1 MASQPSKRTSAI
13 LAAAVLGIV
22 IAGSAAGQ
30 PDSIQLDADAARAGA
45 SYTEPHRPQFH
56 FSPPTMWMNDPNGLV
71 YYDGEYHLF
80 YQHYPEDRVWGPMH
94 WGHAVS
100 TDLVHWE
107 HLPIALYPD
116 ELGYIFSGS
125 AVVDWNN
132 TSGFGVGDSAPLVAI
147 FTYHDPVRRA
157 EGTNDHESQGIAY
170 SNDRGRTW
178 TKYEGN
184 PVLPNSGRGRD
195 FRDPN
200 VFWHEPAGR
209 WIMAVSVFDR
219 VEFWGSPD
227 LKSWEYLSSFGQGIG
242 AHGGTWECPDL
253 FPLRVEGNGE
263 TKWVLIQN
271 LNPGGAQGGS
281 GTQYFVGDFDG
292 TAFTLDPRFAATL
305 ESEPAVWL
313 DWGRD
318 NYAGVTWSDIP
329 EDDGRRIFIGW
340 MNNWDYGQAVPTS
353 PWRSAMTVPRTLRL
367 VDTAGGFRLL
377 TEPVDEFRSL
387 RRRSVSIADQ
397 LVENEVDLS
406 RIFPFALSQVDVEL
420 EFDLERTDAS
430 EFGVML
436 ANAEGERYRIGYDVG
451 RRVFASNRSEA
462 GDDSFSDAFAERVH
476 EAPRQADSAL
486 LEMRLVID
494 VASIE
499 LFADGGATVLT
510 DTFFPASTFESLVF
524 YAREGETFIVS
535 GDFHEIDGIW

>member
-1 MASQPSKRTSAI
+1 MILATVALGAVVAEPAASQP
-13 LAAAVLGIV
+13 AAARPDGEF
-22 IAGSAAGQ
+22 SATF
-30 PDSIQLDADAARAGA
+30 S
-45 SYTEPHRPQFH
+45 EPHRPQFH

-71 YYDGEYHLF
+71 YHDGEYHLF

-100 TDLVHWE
+100 ADLVHWE

-125 AVVDWNN
+125 AVVDRDN
-132 TSGFGVGDSAPLVAI
+132 TSGFGEGDSPALVAI

-184 PVLPNSGRGRD
+184 PVLPNSARGGD

-200 VFWHEPAGR
+200 VFWHEPTGR

-219 VEFWGSPD
+219 VELWSSPD
-227 LKSWEYLSSFGQGIG
+227 LKAWDYLSSFGQGIG

-253 FPLRVEGNGE
+253 FPLPVEGSGE

-271 LNPGGAQGGS
+271 LNPGGPQGGS

-292 TAFTLDPRFAATL
+292 TRFTLDPRFSATL
-305 ESEPAVWL
+305 ELEPAVWL

-329 EDDGRRIFIGW
+329 ENDGRRIFIGW
-340 MNNWDYGQAVPTS
+340 MNNWDYGQAVPTA

-367 VDTAGGFRLL
+367 VDTAAGYRLL
-377 TEPVDEFRSL
+377 TEPVEEFRSL
-387 RRRSVSIADQ
+387 RRRSVSITDQ
-397 LVENEVDLS
+397 VVENEVDVS
-406 RIFPFALSQVDVEL
+406 RSFPFSPSQVDVEL
-420 EFDLERTDAS
+420 AFDLARTNAS
-430 EFGVML
+430 EFGVVL
-436 ANAEGERYRIGYDVG
+436 ANAAGERYRIGYDVEQ
-451 RRVFASNRSEA
+451 RVFVSDRSEA
-462 GDDSFSDAFAERVH
+462 GDASFSDAFAGRVH

-510 DTFFPASTFESLVF
+510 DTFFPSSPFDSIGF
-524 YAREGETFIVS
+524 YAQEGEVLIVS
-535 GDFHEIDGIW
+535 GDFHELGSIW